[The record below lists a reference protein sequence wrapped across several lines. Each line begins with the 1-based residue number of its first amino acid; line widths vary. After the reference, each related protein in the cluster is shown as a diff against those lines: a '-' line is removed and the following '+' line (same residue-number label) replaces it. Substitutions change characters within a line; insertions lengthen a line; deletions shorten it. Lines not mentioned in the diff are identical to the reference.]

1 MEEKAYVKARIRT
14 QKGSLEIN
22 TYSALKSPHIL
33 TNNDEILIPK
43 SFPYVEVI
51 GAISYPGRYTFKE
64 DMTADQYI
72 EMAGGLSKNSSGKK
86 FLVKSMTGQRLKL
99 KNNYVL
105 QSGDIIFVAE
115 KIEYNDEWFLFKEY
129 LTSISQ
135 IAVLFYYIQFIYI
148 RLP

>member
-1 MEEKAYVKARIRT
+1 MY
-14 QKGSLEIN
+14 LE
-22 TYSALKSPHIL
+22 
-33 TNNDEILIPK
+33 NNYYRWDLITELIK
-43 SFPYVEVI
+43 
-51 GAISYPGRYTFKE
+51 
-64 DMTADQYI
+64 
-72 EMAGGLSKNSSGKK
+72 
-86 FLVKSMTGQRLKL
+86 